1 MKRSENKYPN
11 LIPNSARSQEELREM
26 GRKGGI
32 KSGESRRKTRD
43 LRKFA
48 KMFFAVVDQMDEKDQ
63 KILFE
68 KLNMEVYGKRDS

>member
-1 MKRSENKYPN
+1 MKRGENKYPN
-11 LIPNSARSQEELREM
+11 LIPNSARSPEKLREM

-48 KMFFAVVDQMDEKDQ
+48 KIFFAVVDQMDEKDQ

-68 KLNMEVYGKRDS
+68 KLNREVYGKRDS